1 MKREVYRRVIGA
13 TGWERATTGHAIDL
27 RKVAWAAAVETMQVN
42 LVARGWVGLFGAM
55 LVH

>member
-1 MKREVYRRVIGA
+1 VKREVYRRVIGA